1 MQRGLVETDCDLE
14 TALSADP
21 LRQRSDASWIL
32 PLCLTLLYAALI
44 WLQIGRH
51 LWFDELLTYHL
62 ANASSLGRLFRLVE
76 RWDLNPPLLHLLAHA
91 SLRFTGGIPV
101 AIRFPS
107 VIEFYFA
114 SLLLFWYTA
123 RKLAWSYASL
133 PILMLW
139 VSPIFQYATEGR
151 PYALLCFWFCCLLL
165 LWDIAVT
172 EKHTRSVIAG
182 VAFATLGLLNS
193 HVIAPLSLLPFLIA
207 ELVRYIRS
215 KKPDYALWAAL
226 VLPLVSV
233 FIYLPFY
240 RTFEGVSYYPVAFQ
254 ASLGKAVSFY
264 WHTCSS
270 VFLFVAVAALS
281 GWLYLRIKPDRK
293 GSYGANS
300 SPLRISE
307 WVLFSVLTVAP
318 LLLDFIMMSK
328 HAPFWGRYCITSV
341 LGIYFLFALFSARL
355 LRYSSRAGFVAT
367 SVAALLLLTLRI
379 VLPAYNAV
387 AHPVPS
393 NVARFEGINPGLPIV
408 VASGLTFVEM
418 GQYESPQLVSRL
430 FYLQD
435 REAAIRFAHA
445 TLFEDFR
452 DFQRDLKFPGTIE
465 PYARFLT
472 AHRHFLVFGTF
483 DYPEDWLLRK
493 LAADGANITRVG
505 IFATPYKDKTLYDVQ
520 LPGISKL

>member
-1 MQRGLVETDCDLE
+1 METDCDLE

-21 LRQRSDASWIL
+21 SRQQSDASWLL
-32 PLCLTLLYAALI
+32 PLCLTTLYAALI

-62 ANASSLGRLFRLVE
+62 ANASNLGRLFHLVKQ
-76 RWDLNPPLLHLLAHA
+76 WDLNPPLLHLLAHA
-91 SLRFTGGIPV
+91 SLRLAGGNPI

-107 VIEFYFA
+107 VVEFYFA
-114 SLLLFWYTA
+114 SLFLFWYTA
-123 RKLAWSYASL
+123 RKLGWSYASL
-133 PILMLW
+133 PVLILW

-172 EKHTRSVIAG
+172 EKRTPWVVAG
-182 VAFATLGLLNS
+182 VALATFGLLNS

-207 ELVRYIRS
+207 ELARYIRS

-226 VLPLVSV
+226 LLPLVTV
-233 FIYLPFY
+233 ALYVPFY
-240 RTFEGVSYYPVAFQ
+240 KSFESVTYYPVAFQ

-264 WHTCSS
+264 WHTSSS

-281 GWLYLRIKPDRK
+281 GWLYLRIKLVSK
-293 GSYGANS
+293 GSSSVNL

-307 WVLFSVLTVAP
+307 WALFSVLTIAP

-328 HAPFWGRYCITSV
+328 DAPFWGRYCITSA
-341 LGIYFLFALFSARL
+341 LGIYFLFALLLARI
-355 LRYSSRAGFVAT
+355 LRYAYQAGFVAT
-367 SVAALLLLTLRI
+367 AVAAVLLLASRI
-379 VLPAYNAV
+379 ILPAYNTV
-387 AHPVPS
+387 AHPAPS
-393 NVARFEGINPGLPIV
+393 NVAQFEAIDPGLPIV

-418 GQYESPQLVSRL
+418 GQYENRQLLSRL

-435 REAAIRFAHA
+435 RDAAIRFAHA
-445 TLFEDFR
+445 TLFEDFG

-465 PYARFLT
+465 SYARFLRD
-472 AHRHFLVFGTF
+472 HRHFLVFGTF

-493 LAADGANITRVG
+493 LAFDGAIITRVG
-505 IFATPYKDKTLYDVQ
+505 AFATPYKDKTLYDVH